1 MIRWLDDER
10 LPAAV
15 KANMAR
21 FKATSFAKDLDESAA
36 HWRFMSWPRS
46 EDTPLRF
53 LLRSDDQRQATFTVD
68 EGGQEY
74 GKLEGAA
81 QGVSP
86 NEVH

>member
-21 FKATSFAKDLDESAA
+21 FKATTFAKDLDESRAY
-36 HWRFMSWPRS
+36 WRFMSWPRS
-46 EDTPLRF
+46 EEWPLRF
-53 LLRSDDQRQATFTVD
+53 LLRSDDQRQAVFTVD
-68 EGGQEY
+68 EGEEY
-74 GKLEGAA
+74 GKIEGAE